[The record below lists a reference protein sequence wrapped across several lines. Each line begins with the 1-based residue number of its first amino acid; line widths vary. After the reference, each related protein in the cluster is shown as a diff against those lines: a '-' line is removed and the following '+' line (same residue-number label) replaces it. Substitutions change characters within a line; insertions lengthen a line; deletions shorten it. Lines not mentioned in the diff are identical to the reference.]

1 MTVKHLFT
9 VSNDFIELFNKNNY
23 EKYVLEIMNNSKII
37 FPNSYIEVSNQ
48 SQGQCDFID
57 SVTNEKYDAKL
68 PFLSEQIKLLT
79 DGIKHKPEILEWIKE
94 MHDEAAQFSPH
105 SIRDDPN
112 HIESTRLY
120 NIMRNQILRDKKDE
134 NIIFFL
140 PYPISLSIKGSI
152 FLQST
157 SDYISLIFEK
167 LKTKIDLIDRFI
179 YTIYPSSEKN
189 TFVLRC
195 SNNSYYREYVYY
207 DKMEK
212 FFSYEVVDVDVS
224 K

>member
-1 MTVKHLFT
+1 MKVKHLFT
-9 VSNDFIELFNKNNY
+9 VSNNLIELFDKNNY
-23 EKYVLEIMNNSKII
+23 EKHVLEIMNNSKII

-68 PFLSEQIKLLT
+68 PFLPEQIRLLT
-79 DGIKHKPEILEWIKE
+79 DGKKHKPEIFEWIKE
-94 MHDEAAQFSPH
+94 MHDEATQFSPL
-105 SIRDDPN
+105 SLRDNP
-112 HIESTRLY
+112 HHTESTKLY
-120 NIMRNQILRDKKDE
+120 NIMRNQILRDKTDE
-134 NIIFFL
+134 NIVFFL
-140 PYPISLSIKGSI
+140 PYPISLSFKDSM

-179 YTIYPSSEKN
+179 YTIYPSAEKN

-224 K
+224 Q

>member
-1 MTVKHLFT
+1 MRIKYVFSA
-9 VSNDFIELFNKNNY
+9 SNNLIELFNKKNY
-23 EKYVLEIMNNSKII
+23 EQYVLDLMNLSKTV
-37 FPNSYIEVSNQ
+37 FPNTYSMVDDQ
-48 SQGQCDFID
+48 SAGQCDYID
-57 SVTNEKYDAKL
+57 SAANEKYDAKL

-105 SIRDDPN
+105 SIRDDPH

-140 PYPISLSIKGSI
+140 PYPISLSFKDSM

-179 YTIYPSSEKN
+179 YTIYPSAEKN

-195 SNNSYYREYVYY
+195 SNNSYYREYIYY

-224 K
+224 Q

>member
-1 MTVKHLFT
+1 
-9 VSNDFIELFNKNNY
+9 
-23 EKYVLEIMNNSKII
+23 
-37 FPNSYIEVSNQ
+37 
-48 SQGQCDFID
+48 
-57 SVTNEKYDAKL
+57 
-68 PFLSEQIKLLT
+68 
-79 DGIKHKPEILEWIKE
+79 
-94 MHDEAAQFSPH
+94 
-105 SIRDDPN
+105 
-112 HIESTRLY
+112 
-120 NIMRNQILRDKKDE
+120 MRNQILRDKKDE

-140 PYPISLSIKGSI
+140 PYPISLSFKDSM

-179 YTIYPSSEKN
+179 YAIYPSAKKN

-224 K
+224 Q